1 MGFITA
7 LTEFATAVANLHP
20 DHRARFGELAGVEH
34 PPADAESPESASEPF
49 REARLVVHHQQS
61 HESIVSHAP

>member
-34 PPADAESPESASEPF
+34 PPADAESPV
-49 REARLVVHHQQS
+49 R
-61 HESIVSHAP
+61 HA